1 MTHSR
6 PTTRL
11 SFPSLL
17 FAVSV
22 AAQLAH
28 GYKFSITAEPA
39 QCSNFT
45 VHWDGGQAPYEL
57 LLVPVG
63 HVTPEIRT
71 IVDQRVES
79 GSSVSLT
86 LKFPEGS
93 QFVASLS
100 DASGVGAGGTSDV
113 LTVKGGPSDCLTS
126 PVQAGWVLYMDN
138 PTPDQCTPT
147 RISWGKHG
155 HEHVDLSYRRRA
167 DEKASGP
174 VSIWGIVPGG
184 DTFDMGAPSSGSGW
198 NWTPNLKEGTRMLIV
213 AGDSN
218 GRGTG
223 GSSDLFTV
231 GGGSGGCINDDSPS
245 TTAGPPAGQ
254 VAAITATSGGS
265 SGSSGSSPTSSSG
278 SNSGSGNHSGNGNGT
293 GNGNNGNGG
302 DGDPTTDDDGDHSNA
317 TP

>member
-1 MTHSR
+1 MLACTPAPRLFLMTHSR

-45 VHWDGGQAPYEL
+45 VHWEGGQAPYEL

-155 HEHVDLSYRRRA
+155 HESTWTSLTVDMQMRKPRA
-167 DEKASGP
+167 QSQYGVLYLVE
-174 VSIWGIVPGG
+174 
-184 DTFDMGAPSSGSGW
+184 T
-198 NWTPNLKEGTRMLIV
+198 
-213 AGDSN
+213 
-218 GRGTG
+218 
-223 GSSDLFTV
+223 
-231 GGGSGGCINDDSPS
+231 PS
-245 TTAGPPAGQ
+245 TWARHRLAPVGIGCR
-254 VAAITATSGGS
+254 TSKREPGC
-265 SGSSGSSPTSSSG
+265 
-278 SNSGSGNHSGNGNGT
+278 
-293 GNGNNGNGG
+293 
-302 DGDPTTDDDGDHSNA
+302 
-317 TP
+317 